1 MSVADL
7 PAEFD
12 VVRSR
17 HSLDPVL
24 YVTLGSLLILD
35 NKRHRKETT
44 TEEVM
49 EITRSLYID
58 GKWTSPLAGTMLEV
72 SNPADGTVCATVS
85 MGDAADVERAVEA
98 AQNAFETYGRS
109 SVDDRVAL
117 LEAVIDSYG
126 KYDEELATTL
136 SMEMGAPM
144 TLAREAH
151 VPSGLGHFKAT
162 VEALK
167 QFAFE
172 ERIGTTRVIHEP
184 IGVCGLIT
192 PWNWPLNQ
200 IAAKVAPALAAGC
213 TMVLKPSEIAPL
225 NAIVFTKALAAA
237 GVPRG
242 VFNLVNGDGPTVGS
256 ALSQHKDVAMMSF
269 TGSTRAGVEVAR
281 TSASTVKRV
290 AQELGGKS
298 ATIILDDANLEQ
310 VVTDEVLAMYQNSGQ
325 SCNAGS
331 RLLVPTDSL
340 SDVAAIVRKAT
351 ATVTVGDPSDPSTQV
366 GPVVSQQQFDKIQD
380 LIDSAMKE
388 GAELVVG
395 GMGRPEGINKGY
407 YVQPTVFSHVTPEMR
422 IWREEV
428 FGPVLV
434 VTGYPDQDAAIA
446 MSNDSEY
453 GLSGK
458 VFSKS
463 EDKAIEVA
471 RQLRTGMV
479 HINGAP
485 LDNRAPFGGYK
496 QSGNGREFG
505 EHGLREF
512 LEMKSVYV
520 SA

>member
-1 MSVADL
+1 MNID
-7 PAEFD
+7 
-12 VVRSR
+12 
-17 HSLDPVL
+17 
-24 YVTLGSLLILD
+24 
-35 NKRHRKETT
+35 
-44 TEEVM
+44 
-49 EITRSLYID
+49 RSLYID
-58 GKWTSPLAGTMLEV
+58 GTWTGPLAGSPIEV
-72 SNPADGTVCATVS
+72 SNPADGSVCATVS
-85 MGDAADVERAVEA
+85 MGDAADVDRAVQA
-98 AQNAFETYGRS
+98 ARNAFETYGRS

-117 LEAVIDSYG
+117 LEAVIDSYR
-126 KYDEELATTL
+126 KYGEELATTL
-136 SMEMGAPM
+136 SMEMGAPVM
-144 TLAREAH
+144 LAREAH
-151 VPSGLGHFKAT
+151 VPSGLGHFTAT

-167 QFAFE
+167 QFAFD
-172 ERIGTTRVIHEP
+172 ERIGTTRVVHEP

-237 GVPRG
+237 GVPAG
-242 VFNLVNGDGPTVGS
+242 VFNLVNGDGQTVGA
-256 ALSQHKDVAMMSF
+256 ALSRHPDVAMMSF

-298 ATIILDDANLEQ
+298 ASIVLDDADLEH
-310 VVTDEVLAMYQNSGQ
+310 VVTGEVLAMYQNSGQ

-331 RLLVPTDSL
+331 RLLVPAESL
-340 SDVAAIVRKAT
+340 SDVAAIARKAT
-351 ATVTVGDPSDPSTQV
+351 ATVAVGDPSHTATQV
-366 GPVVSQQQFDKIQD
+366 GPVVSQQQFDKVQD
-380 LIDSAMKE
+380 LIDSAIKE
-388 GAELVVG
+388 GAQLVVG
-395 GMGRPEGINKGY
+395 GLGRPEGMDRGY

-434 VTGYPDQDAAIA
+434 VTGYTDQDAAIA

-458 VFSKS
+458 VFSDN
-463 EDKAIEVA
+463 EDRALEVA
-471 RQLRTGMV
+471 RRLRTGMV

-505 EHGLREF
+505 AHGLREF
-512 LEMKSVYV
+512 LETKSVYMH
-520 SA
+520 A